1 MLHYCA
7 RRLRLLELPNL
18 CLFVGTVLVI
28 MRYDLESFV
37 AVSSILNQR
46 FLTLF
51 ALFHAL
57 GDCDGCCQGKSIQ
70 PWKQSGIFPIEA
82 AADLASKKVRGSA
95 FRC

>member
-1 MLHYCA
+1 VRAGFACLSYRTFVC
-7 RRLRLLELPNL
+7 LLE
-18 CLFVGTVLVI
+18 TVIVI

-46 FLTLF
+46 LLTPL

-95 FRC
+95 FRS